1 MVSWVLIVDDEP
13 LARERLSGLVRVA
26 APEAEIREA
35 GDGDT
40 AVLLIGA
47 WAPDA
52 VILDI
57 QMPGRSGFQVIEAV
71 GAGRMPPTIVATAHD
86 DHAVRAFEVAA
97 VDYLLKPFD
106 EERFQVAWRRLT
118 GVLASGALMEE
129 ARRIAVLIGAERR
142 VPSAEDSPTGW

>member
-1 MVSWVLIVDDEP
+1 MVLRVLIVDDEP
-13 LARERLSGLVRVA
+13 LARERLAGLVRAV

-40 AVLLIGA
+40 AVLLIRA

-71 GAGRMPPTIVATAHD
+71 GPGRMPPTIFATAHD
-86 DHAVRAFEVAA
+86 DHAVRAFDVAA

-106 EERFQVAWRRLT
+106 EERFQAAWRRLT
-118 GVLASGALMEE
+118 GVLASG
-129 ARRIAVLIGAERR
+129 
-142 VPSAEDSPTGW
+142 P